1 MSRGLLHD
9 CTTSPINRFAALVL
23 CNHLTVIIPRVVV
36 AGVSCCLG
44 TLFLVAG
51 ILVVVSFRGFVQS
64 LIMAEIPLLP
74 DSQVQPRLDTRGT
87 GCSNHFVYC
96 RAGNE
101 VNELS

>member
-1 MSRGLLHD
+1 MKSGGNVTLGAASRPLRTDSIDTNTPHRRSLGRTPGKIEN
-9 CTTSPINRFAALVL
+9 CTTVYFVN
-23 CNHLTVIIPRVVV
+23 NDV

-74 DSQVQPRLDTRGT
+74 DSQVPR
-87 GCSNHFVYC
+87 
-96 RAGNE
+96 
-101 VNELS
+101 

>member
-1 MSRGLLHD
+1 MEN
-9 CTTSPINRFAALVL
+9 CTTITVYFVN
-23 CNHLTVIIPRVVV
+23 NHI

-74 DSQVQPRLDTRGT
+74 DSQVPR
-87 GCSNHFVYC
+87 
-96 RAGNE
+96 
-101 VNELS
+101 

>member
-1 MSRGLLHD
+1 MEN
-9 CTTSPINRFAALVL
+9 CTTITVYFVN
-23 CNHLTVIIPRVVV
+23 NHI

-74 DSQVQPRLDTRGT
+74 DSQVPIDNWTLGELVPAIT
-87 GCSNHFVYC
+87 VY
-96 RAGNE
+96 
-101 VNELS
+101 